1 MNSDYG
7 KVAGKDVSAARIA
20 ALDLGSNSFHLLVAA
35 RTSDGWE
42 AQLRQG
48 EKVQLAAGLQEG
60 VLSAEAIARG
70 LDCIERFA
78 PHLRELPAVSVR
90 AVGTHAL
97 RVALNRDEFLQPAQR
112 LIGHP
117 IAVIDGAEE
126 ARLIYAGAAAASGQQ
141 LVMDIGG
148 GSTEIVLGAGRD
160 IQQLASVPIGCIT
173 LLRYFPG
180 GRIDAAQLAQAKTAA
195 MIAIRT
201 AWPTPLPSA
210 RIGAANVIGCSGTLL
225 AVEQVL
231 LRSGWSSA
239 GITRAGLLQLQHA
252 LLAYDS
258 IDAVQFEGLSESR
271 RGVFATGLTI
281 VLALFEVFG
290 IDHMQL
296 SKGALREGLI
306 NELAATS
313 IAMNL

>member
-7 KVAGKDVSAARIA
+7 KVVSEEAGAAQIA

-35 RTSDGWE
+35 RTATGWE

-48 EKVQLAAGLQEG
+48 EKVQLAAGLEDG
-60 VLSAEAIARG
+60 VLSAAAIARG
-70 LDCIERFA
+70 LACIERFA
-78 PHLRELPAVSVR
+78 PHLRDLPAVSVR

-97 RVALNRDEFLQPAQR
+97 RAAKNREAFLQPAQQ

-117 IAVIDGAEE
+117 INVIDGAEE
-126 ARLIYAGAAAASGQQ
+126 ARLIYVGAAAAAGRQ

-148 GSTEIVLGAGRD
+148 GSTEIVLGNGYT
-160 IQQLASVPIGCIT
+160 INQLASVPIGCIT
-173 LLRYFPG
+173 LLRYFPM
-180 GRIDAAQLAQAKTAA
+180 GRIDAAQLQLAKNAA
-195 MIAIRT
+195 VAAIRA
-201 AWPTPLPSA
+201 AWPSTPASA
-210 RIGAANVIGCSGTLL
+210 PARDVEVIGCSGTLL

-239 GITRAGLLQLQHA
+239 GITRAGLMHLQQA
-252 LLAYDS
+252 LLAYDT
-258 IDAVQFEGLSESR
+258 IEAVNFEGLSESR

-281 VLALFEVFG
+281 VLALFEVFD
-290 IDHMQL
+290 IDRMHL

-306 NELAATS
+306 NELSAVPIAAK
-313 IAMNL
+313 M